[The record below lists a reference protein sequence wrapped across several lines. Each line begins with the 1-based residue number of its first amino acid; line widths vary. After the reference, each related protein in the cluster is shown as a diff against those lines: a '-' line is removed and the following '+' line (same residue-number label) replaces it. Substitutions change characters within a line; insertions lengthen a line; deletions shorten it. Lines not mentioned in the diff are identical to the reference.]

1 LKVSSDTRIERVRAI
16 VDRVARSYDLEI
28 FDVQLRREA
37 PGWVLR
43 VVIDRPLRRNDQG
56 EVVVEPLD
64 AGIRIDECE
73 RVSQDV
79 SAILDVE
86 DVVEHAFTLEVSSPG
101 LDRPLRHADDY
112 RRFAGRLAKLVV
124 PEGVAGQTHF
134 EGRLKGVEN
143 EAVVVQVGRRDV
155 RIPLPGIAR
164 GRLEVEF

>member
-43 VVIDRPLRRNDQG
+43 VVIDRPLRRDDQG
-56 EVVVEPLD
+56 EVMVEPLD

-101 LDRPLRHADDY
+101 LDRPLRRADDY
-112 RRFAGRLAKLVV
+112 RRFEGRLAKLVV
-124 PEGVAGQTHF
+124 PEGMGGQTHF
-134 EGRLKGVEN
+134 EGRLKGVED
-143 EAVVVQVGRRDV
+143 EAVVLQVGRRDV
-155 RIPLPGIAR
+155 RIPLSGIAR
-164 GRLEVEF
+164 ARLEVEF

>member
-1 LKVSSDTRIERVRAI
+1 MSSDTRIERVRAI

-56 EVVVEPLD
+56 EVAVEPLD

-112 RRFAGRLAKLVV
+112 RRFVGRLAKLVV
-124 PEGVAGQTHF
+124 PEAVAGQTHF
-134 EGRLKGVEN
+134 EGRLKGVED

-155 RIPLPGIAR
+155 RIPLAAIAR
-164 GRLEVEF
+164 ARLEVEF